1 MHPDLIHNTSFT
13 VRTYEVNSRKEA
25 TLPALV
31 RLMHEAAMENVLKL
45 KMSVWD
51 LEPLHLAWVL
61 MRKHIRIYRIPMLG
75 EKLQMR
81 THPSGFEKVFTYR
94 DYRVWDE
101 EGKKVAE
108 VSTTWLCMDTQT
120 RRMTRIPDHIRA
132 MELPP
137 KDTCLPI
144 PDRKP
149 LAFEQADQQLSYRVN
164 WFDLDFN
171 SHLNNVQYVQWM
183 LEAAPESLLK
193 SAQVKEME
201 LQYKAEALLGDELLS
216 EVEIVDDFT
225 CRHRL
230 VRPADGKELAVG
242 QSVWGGKG

>member
-1 MHPDLIHNTSFT
+1 
-13 VRTYEVNSRKEA
+13 
-25 TLPALV
+25 
-31 RLMHEAAMENVLKL
+31 MHEAAMENVLNL

-75 EKLQMR
+75 ETLRMR

-101 EGKKVAE
+101 EGNKVAE

-120 RRMTRIPDHIRA
+120 RRMTRIPEHIRA

-137 KDTCLPI
+137 KEDCLPI
-144 PDRKP
+144 PERTP
-149 LAFEQADQQLSYRVN
+149 LSFGETTHQLRYRVN

-183 LEAAPESLLK
+183 LEAAPEELLQG
-193 SAQVKEME
+193 SQVAEME
-201 LQYKAEALLGDELLS
+201 LQYKAESLLGDELVS
-216 EVEIVDDFT
+216 EVETTEEGI

-230 VRPADGKELAVG
+230 VRPSDGKELAVG
-242 QSVWGGKG
+242 RSVWGKLSSL